1 MNCYNYERTSR
12 VSRLECYTQCRIT
25 KMSRLHEVEMSVDVV
40 ERKNAEMMVAWY
52 LIGPFLMSRTD
63 RRITDTHT
71 WISGAALHNKPF
83 GKFVNK
89 KRKDFLF
96 SASDIPT
103 VYYFDFTQQLVF
115 RHYDFQTV
123 IYYNFGKF
131 LLEKCNENARWN
143 LCRRNSNKFHRTIL
157 TGPNKLIAFYLVF
170 WVGLDRISEVQ
181 TFRNIW
187 ARGFWIMSAANWSKT
202 AIIAKIRAFFSF
214 QIPISR
220 SLQNQIVFC
229 WNAGW
234 KVM

>member
-1 MNCYNYERTSR
+1 
-12 VSRLECYTQCRIT
+12 
-25 KMSRLHEVEMSVDVV
+25 MSRLHEVEMSVDVV
-40 ERKNAEMMVAWY
+40 ERKNNSEMMIAWY
-52 LIGPFLMSRTD
+52 SIGTILDVTDGPTDHGLKHSHIHEFLEPLYTINPSSVKKLKN
-63 RRITDTHT
+63 I
-71 WISGAALHNKPF
+71 
-83 GKFVNK
+83 FVNK

-96 SASDIPT
+96 SASDIPI

-131 LLEKCNENARWN
+131 ILEKCNGNARWN